1 MSTVMQID
9 ELMTLYKD
17 GGELGWEYEFNWM
30 RSEHSAKV
38 SELTLSVLQNGI
50 REPLL
55 IGDDGRLWDGH
66 HRLYV
71 AYFLGFT
78 HVPVKYARDDT

>member
-1 MSTVMQID
+1 MTEHMKVAD
-9 ELMTLYKD
+9 LMRGVQD
-17 GGELGWEYEFNWM
+17 GDGLTWLGEFDWLRVNHAARLRGLF
-30 RSEHSAKV
+30 
-38 SELTLSVLQNGI
+38 LSVLQNGI

-71 AYFLGFT
+71 AYTLGFT
-78 HVPVKYARDDT
+78 HVPVKHARRP